1 MKSRKTVTLLFSIQ
15 ILIFIAMNWGGNAI
29 ISRLNWPIW
38 LDSVGTVLCA
48 YFCGP
53 FCGAA
58 VGATYNLLLWI
69 LYGIPWY
76 YAAISALVAVIV
88 GIAAKRKKLDTLLD
102 TLTTSAIVAGTVT
115 VAAFPINLL
124 LNGGSTGNQW
134 GDAVMGFL
142 GESGFPKWGGL
153 LIGDLYV
160 ELLDK
165 LVILVTMYLILKL
178 IRFSGKMIRE
188 RKKQPGETAAET
200 AARTGALMLAVMLG
214 ASVCLGGT
222 VSGRADEEKGTGIN
236 YSDYVQTIYS
246 TSNGLPCGE
255 ANDIAM
261 TGDGILWVGT
271 YAGLYR
277 YNGREFRQMNN
288 LDSVRNV
295 NCLYVDEE
303 GRLWIGP
310 TTMAFPS

>member
-1 MKSRKTVTLLFSIQ
+1 MRSLVNISSRAFHRFRYKNGTTDLSASWVY
-15 ILIFIAMNWGGNAI
+15 AI
-29 ISRLNWPIW
+29 ISLYP
-38 LDSVGTVLCA
+38 
-48 YFCGP
+48 
-53 FCGAA
+53 
-58 VGATYNLLLWI
+58 LLWMI
-69 LYGIPWY
+69 FYSFKSNEEIFVTNPFGFPLKWQLSNYVNAWTQYDVPLYFRN
-76 YAAISALVAVIV
+76 SVIV

-165 LVILVTMYLILKL
+165 LVILVTMYLIQKL

-222 VSGRADEEKGTGIN
+222 VSGRADAHGGT
-236 YSDYVQTIYS
+236 V
-246 TSNGLPCGE
+246 
-255 ANDIAM
+255 
-261 TGDGILWVGT
+261 
-271 YAGLYR
+271 
-277 YNGREFRQMNN
+277 
-288 LDSVRNV
+288 
-295 NCLYVDEE
+295 
-303 GRLWIGP
+303 
-310 TTMAFPS
+310 